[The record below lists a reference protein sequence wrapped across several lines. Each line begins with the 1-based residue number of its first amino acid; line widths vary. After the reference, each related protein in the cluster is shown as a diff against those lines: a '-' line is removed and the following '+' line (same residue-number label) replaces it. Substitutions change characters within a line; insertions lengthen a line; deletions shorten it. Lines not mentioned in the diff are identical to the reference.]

1 MDFQD
6 PVILGVSA
14 SVLTTIIVQGI
25 KKLGAPERFAAWYA
39 FGVAAALVGLGLVM
53 NLYPESTQFITAG
66 IGALVVWLTSIGIYE
81 KGRDVL
87 GK

>member
-6 PVILGVSA
+6 PVVLGISA
-14 SVLTTIIVQGI
+14 SVLTTLIVQGI
-25 KKLGAPERFAAWYA
+25 KKLGAPDRFGAWYA
-39 FGVAAALVGLGLVM
+39 FGVAAVLVALGLVM

-66 IGALVVWLTSIGIYE
+66 IAAVVVWLTSIGIYE